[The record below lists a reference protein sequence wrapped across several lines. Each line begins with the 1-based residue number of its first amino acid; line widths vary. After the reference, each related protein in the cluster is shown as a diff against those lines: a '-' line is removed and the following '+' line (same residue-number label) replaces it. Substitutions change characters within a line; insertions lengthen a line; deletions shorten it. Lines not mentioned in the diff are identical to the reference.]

1 MKVDLFIAWR
11 YLFAKK
17 SHNVI
22 NVISAISSA
31 GMALGTAALILI
43 LSVYNGF
50 DKIIEDN
57 MSDLAPDIL
66 VCSANG
72 KHFIPEGESFQK
84 LLDDDRIESISS
96 ILEDNVFITYDG
108 RQGVATAKGV
118 DIVYEEE
125 SPVASHVVEGEF
137 SLRGT
142 EQKQTVVGAGLARE
156 MGIHPHFLNP
166 IVLHFPRK
174 GASLSLS
181 NPVSSLSSVRL
192 RPSAVFS
199 ISTDVDNSLL
209 IVPIESMRKLVG
221 CDDNEVSALELRTSA
236 PVDRKLMRS
245 LQDMLGP
252 DFRILDRHM
261 QNPAIYKMMRYEK
274 LAIFMILAFVVIVI
288 AFNIFGSLSMLR
300 IEKREDMVTLKAMG
314 ATDSLTRRIFVIE
327 GWLVTLLGMVAG
339 LACGIVLAAVQ
350 QHWGILKMPGGFL
363 LQAYPVVLHAG
374 DILITCMAVAGI
386 GLLVSLLAAGKDED

>member
-31 GMALGTAALILI
+31 GMAIGTAALILI

-50 DKIIEDN
+50 DRIIEDN

-66 VCSANG
+66 VCPAAG
-72 KHFIPEGESFQK
+72 KRFVPQGEAFQK

-96 ILEDNVFITYDG
+96 ILEENVFITYDG

-118 DIVYEEE
+118 DVVYEEE
-125 SPVASHVVEGEF
+125 SPIAGHVIEGEF
-137 SLRGT
+137 SLRDAGMM
-142 EQKQTVVGAGLARE
+142 QTVIGAGLSQD

-166 IVLHFPRK
+166 VTLHFPKK

-181 NPVSSLSSVRL
+181 NPVSSLSSVKL

-209 IVPIESMRKLVG
+209 IVPIEAMRKLTG
-221 CDDNEVSALELRTSA
+221 CSEDEISALELRTSVPA
-236 PVDRKLMRS
+236 DRKLLRS
-245 LQDMLGP
+245 LQESLGP
-252 DFRILDRHM
+252 DFRILDRYM

-274 LAIFMILAFVVIVI
+274 LAIFMILVFVVIVI

-300 IEKREDMVTLKAMG
+300 IEKKEDMGTLKAMG
-314 ATDSLTRRIFVIE
+314 ATDSLIRRIFVIE
-327 GWLVTLLGMVAG
+327 GWLVTLLGMAAG
-339 LACGIVLAAVQ
+339 LACGIALAAAQ
-350 QHWGILKMPGGFL
+350 QHWGMIKMPGGFL
-363 LQAYPVVLHAG
+363 LQAYPVALHAG
-374 DILITCMAVAGI
+374 DILLTCLAVAGV
-386 GLLVSLLAAGKDED
+386 GLLVSLLASGKEEA